1 MKDEAIMRLHKEAGA
16 YNGKGNKY
24 GKAMAP
30 YIMEKLI
37 AFCEQ
42 QEEFA
47 QAVVQGGDF
56 AGCMA
61 AVAKKVKGE
70 SISDLDACRAAAEYY
85 FPGCVVEFH
94 MEIRMSKYE
103 TEEKSAMG
111 MVLNLEDFL

>member
-1 MKDEAIMRLHKEAGA
+1 MKNEAIMRLKKEAGA
-16 YNGKGNKY
+16 YDGKNNRY

-30 YIMEKLI
+30 YIMGKLI

-47 QAVVQGGDF
+47 QAVAQGGDF
-56 AGCMA
+56 AGCME
-61 AVAKKVKGE
+61 AVAKKVERE

-85 FPGCVVEFH
+85 FPGSVVEFH

-103 TEEKSAMG
+103 TEEKSATG